1 MAYDANSIQVR
12 DFRTAARQT
21 PGMYIGADGQDA
33 TFNCFLEILNNSCD
47 EAIMG
52 RGNRID
58 VKIEDDAITVCDN
71 GAGVP
76 RGANKDCGEVL
87 IELYTTAH
95 SSGKFDSNNY
105 TRVRGMH
112 GVGASTVCVCSEIF
126 DVLTRREG
134 AEWHL
139 QFKDGIPQDTIA
151 RAIRKTKETGT
162 TIYFKPDK
170 TIFHIDKDTP
180 AFDVDRIREELE
192 LTSYFI
198 PGVTFILEV
207 EGSDTV
213 KFYSKNGLKDF
224 AAAKITNPLHKNY
237 IYGTKSFPDNVDIE
251 VFAQWTAGKERCYVF
266 SNGAANVNGGTPV
279 SGMKTAFTRCVN
291 DFSKNKF
298 DGDMIRKGL
307 VTIINIKHPHPVYK
321 NQVKDQIQNQ
331 ELRGY
336 TQTVFTEAIK
346 DWAAKNQSD
355 LDKIINV
362 LVKEK
367 RADEASEKARQS
379 VLQATSQ
386 IEKNQKKKVFSSDKL
401 KDAEFLGQDST
412 LLIVEGLSAAS
423 SMAVARDVKKYGIL
437 AIRGKLV
444 NCLSHTEEK
453 IFANEEINLLLSA
466 MNIVPGKYNS
476 NKLRYGKIAIC
487 SDSDSDGFHI
497 GLLIMAAIYKLAPQ
511 FLMEKRLC
519 WLRSPL
525 YIEKIG
531 KKENYFFTDEEIK
544 NVKITGEL
552 QRNKGL
558 GSLSAQQAKDS
569 MFDLKNQRMDVLV
582 PDEESLTLLSQLMG
596 EDNSYRKTFI
606 FDNVDFSEIHE

>member
-52 RGNRID
+52 RGNQID
-58 VKIEDDAITVCDN
+58 VKIENDAITVRDN

-76 RGANKDCGEVL
+76 RGANKDCDEVL

-105 TRVRGMH
+105 SRVRGMH

-126 DVLTRREG
+126 DVLTCRDG

-139 QFKDGIPQDTIA
+139 QFKDGIPQDTVA

-170 TIFHIDKDTP
+170 KIFHIDNETP
-180 AFDVDRIREELE
+180 AFDIERIRNELE

-198 PGVTFILEV
+198 PNVTFTLNLGGDNSALFV
-207 EGSDTV
+207 
-213 KFYSKNGLKDF
+213 SKNGLKDF

-237 IYGTKSFPDNVDIE
+237 IYGTKSFPDDVDIE

-266 SNGAANVNGGTPV
+266 SNGAANVNGGTPT
-279 SGMKTAFTRCVN
+279 SGMKAAFTRCVN
-291 DFSKNKF
+291 DLSKNKF

-346 DWAAKNQSD
+346 DWAAKNQGD

-362 LVKEK
+362 LIKEK
-367 RADEASEKARQS
+367 RADEASERARNA
-379 VLQATSQ
+379 VLNMEKKE
-386 IEKNQKKKVFSSDKL
+386 IEHKKQKITSSDKF
-401 KDAEFLGQDST
+401 KDCEKHGQNSMLIICEGNSALGG
-412 LLIVEGLSAAS
+412 LLP
-423 SMAVARDVKKYGIL
+423 ARDVNTEALY
-437 AIRGKLV
+437 AVRGKV
-444 NCLSHTEEK
+444 K
-453 IFANEEINLLLSA
+453 NLLKHPLDECLENQEVSDIIMA
-466 MNIVPGKYNS
+466 LGCGIQERYNS
-476 NKLRYGKIAIC
+476 KKLNYGKVAIA
-487 SDSDSDGFHI
+487 
-497 GLLIMAAIYKLAPQ
+497 
-511 FLMEKRLC
+511 
-519 WLRSPL
+519 
-525 YIEKIG
+525 
-531 KKENYFFTDEEIK
+531 
-544 NVKITGEL
+544 
-552 QRNKGL
+552 
-558 GSLSAQQAKDS
+558 
-569 MFDLKNQRMDVLV
+569 
-582 PDEESLTLLSQLMG
+582 
-596 EDNSYRKTFI
+596 
-606 FDNVDFSEIHE
+606 VDAD

>member
-1 MAYDANSIQVR
+1 MAYDANSIQIR
-12 DFRTAARQT
+12 DFRSAARAT

-52 RGNRID
+52 RGNKIT
-58 VKIEDDAITVCDN
+58 VKVTDDAITVIDA

-76 RGANKDCGEVL
+76 RGKNKDCDEVL

-95 SSGKFDSNNY
+95 SSGKFDTGNY
-105 TRVRGMH
+105 ARVRGMH
-112 GVGASTVCVCSEIF
+112 GVGASTVCVCSEVF
-126 DVLTRREG
+126 EVWTRREG

-139 QFKDGIPQDTIA
+139 KFIDGIPQDTVA

-170 TIFHIDKDTP
+170 TIFHIDKDTT
-180 AFDVDRIREELE
+180 AFNVDRIREELE

-207 EGSDTV
+207 EGSDAE

-237 IYGTKSFPDNVDIE
+237 IYGTKSFPDDVDIE

-279 SGMKTAFTRCVN
+279 SGMKAAFTRCVN

-355 LDKIINV
+355 LDKIIGV

-367 RADEASEKARQS
+367 RADEASERARQS

-487 SDSDSDGFHI
+487 SDSD
-497 GLLIMAAIYKLAPQ
+497 
-511 FLMEKRLC
+511 
-519 WLRSPL
+519 
-525 YIEKIG
+525 
-531 KKENYFFTDEEIK
+531 
-544 NVKITGEL
+544 
-552 QRNKGL
+552 
-558 GSLSAQQAKDS
+558 
-569 MFDLKNQRMDVLV
+569 
-582 PDEESLTLLSQLMG
+582 
-596 EDNSYRKTFI
+596 
-606 FDNVDFSEIHE
+606 